1 MFGFALDGGID
12 RIGEAR
18 AGGRADRVEDL
29 CFVGEVAIRRHRAAA
44 DFLSERA
51 HRHTL
56 VSVSG
61 EESRRG
67 GAERVAEIVELIL
80 GEGGSRHGHTYTT

>member
-1 MFGFALDGGID
+1 LASRLTAESIASAKRVPAAERTVSKISALL
-12 RIGEAR
+12 AKY
-18 AGGRADRVEDL
+18 
-29 CFVGEVAIRRHRAAA
+29 RAAA

-80 GEGGSRHGHTYTT
+80 GEGGSRHGDMYTT